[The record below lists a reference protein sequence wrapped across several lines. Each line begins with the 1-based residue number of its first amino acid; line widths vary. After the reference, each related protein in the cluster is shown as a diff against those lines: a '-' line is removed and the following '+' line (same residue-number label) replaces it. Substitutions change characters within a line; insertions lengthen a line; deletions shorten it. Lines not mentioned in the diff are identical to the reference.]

1 VSSCRCVRAYI
12 RTLLWEALSGLMGKH
27 RDEVPFIVSGCAR
40 FAFIQTVRGIFAGKA
55 RSAAAI
61 T

>member
-1 VSSCRCVRAYI
+1 
-12 RTLLWEALSGLMGKH
+12 MGKH

-55 RSAAAI
+55 RSAVAA
-61 T
+61 TLLEAFMYGGKGPVSLNLPF